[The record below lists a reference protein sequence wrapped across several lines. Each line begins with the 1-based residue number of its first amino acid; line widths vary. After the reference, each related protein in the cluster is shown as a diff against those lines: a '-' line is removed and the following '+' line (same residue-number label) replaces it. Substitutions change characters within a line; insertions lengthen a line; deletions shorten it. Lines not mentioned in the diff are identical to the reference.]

1 MKNMKDK
8 NMESNTNDRNI
19 RMSFRVTSEEK
30 TIIEKRALLTNTNS
44 LSSYIRHM
52 TLNGI
57 IVNYENKEIKELI
70 KSLGKI
76 GVNINQIA
84 TRVNSTN
91 NMYIEDVHYLRK
103 VMNDIWQSVLCIQST
118 LQALGQ

>member
-1 MKNMKDK
+1 MDNVKKDK
-8 NMESNTNDRNI
+8 SIIMT
-19 RMSFRVTSEEK
+19 FRVTSEEK
-30 TIIEKRALLTNTNS
+30 QIIEKRALQTNTNS
-44 LSSYIRHM
+44 TSAYIRHM
-52 TLNGI
+52 ALTGI

-103 VMNDIWQSVLCIQST
+103 VMNDIWQSVVSIQST